1 MIEEDKKDA
10 HPSYKE
16 EDYKIII
23 DRNAE
28 KMENH
33 QNQLEILMH
42 QKNLWE
48 MGGYETLS
56 PEMGDCSF
64 PREFQA
70 AQAGIIWWMWFA
82 QLTYVYI
89 LS

>member
-28 KMENH
+28 KMEKH

-42 QKNLWE
+42 QKIYERWE
-48 MGGYETLS
+48 VTRPYPPKWEIAPFLENSKLLKLESYDGCGL
-56 PEMGDCSF
+56 PN
-64 PREFQA
+64 
-70 AQAGIIWWMWFA
+70 
-82 QLTYVYI
+82 
-89 LS
+89 

>member
-28 KMENH
+28 KMEKH
-33 QNQLEILMH
+33 QTN
-42 QKNLWE
+42 
-48 MGGYETLS
+48 
-56 PEMGDCSF
+56 
-64 PREFQA
+64 
-70 AQAGIIWWMWFA
+70 
-82 QLTYVYI
+82 
-89 LS
+89 

>member
-28 KMENH
+28 KMEKH

-42 QKNLWE
+42 QKNL
-48 MGGYETLS
+48 
-56 PEMGDCSF
+56 
-64 PREFQA
+64 
-70 AQAGIIWWMWFA
+70 
-82 QLTYVYI
+82 
-89 LS
+89 